1 MTEEANRTQ
10 MKYLDMFKKFGV
22 EVKQRSLAVRDE
34 VNARVAQYPVSRLSS
49 EQWARI
55 TDGQNAHVPLEE
67 TQQLLAEAD
76 AELALSTGISSS
88 VIERFRRFEKE
99 VSGFWYTIMDGTD
112 SVAYPAR

>member
-1 MTEEANRTQ
+1 

-99 VSGFWYTIMDGTD
+99 VSGFL
-112 SVAYPAR
+112 